1 MRCPK
6 CGFLDDK
13 VVDSR
18 SVREG
23 FGVRRRRECLG
34 CGHRFSTYESVIWND
49 LMVVKRNGARQEFDV
64 DKIRRGVELACRKLS
79 VSAEDIDKL
88 VEELSM
94 ALQRDFDKEVPAAEI
109 GNRVMKALRKLDS
122 VAYVRFASIYRN
134 FKDVDEFIEEIR
146 ALR

>member
-6 CGFLDDK
+6 CGFQDDK

-18 SVREG
+18 IAEEG

-34 CGHRFSTYESVIWND
+34 CGHRFSTYESVILND
-49 LMVVKRNGARQEFDV
+49 LMVVKRNGVREKLSA
-64 DKIRRGVELACRKLS
+64 DKIRHGIDLACRKLP
-79 VSAEDIDKL
+79 VSSEDKDRL
-88 VEELSM
+88 VEELTLG
-94 ALQRDFDKEVPAAEI
+94 LQRDFDKEVPSSEI
-109 GNRVMKALRKLDS
+109 GTRVMKGLRKLNS